1 MARTGSHLRALA
13 LLAVSNVLGGVG
25 VASGVAVGGL
35 LAEQVGSTEVAGL
48 AQAASVLGAAV
59 AAIPLASL
67 ATRWGRRWS
76 LTIGYL
82 IALLGAFLILAAAVA
97 DSLLMLLL
105 GLGTFGVAQAAN
117 LQSRYAAADGAT
129 LGNRATSMS
138 VVIWATTIGSVA
150 GPNLSAAGA
159 DLGPSFNV
167 PALAGPYLFS
177 VLAFAAA
184 ATVIGVLFRPVAR
197 PAEPRVA
204 AAEPNVPDPAGSGPA
219 EAGTSEAG
227 SVGPEHVEVGG
238 PTDPAVSPR
247 AVGALAALRWAARHP
262 VARFAVVLIAVAH
275 ATMVMVM
282 VMTPLHMQHHGMG
295 LELVGIVISLHVLGM
310 YALSPVFGWLA
321 DKFGGVRVAI
331 SGIGILALA
340 IVLGIVAASTGGGPR
355 ITAVALVVLGLGWSA
370 SLISAS
376 TLLAGVGSD
385 RVRIPLQGATDA
397 GMNYAGAAVAAL
409 AGPIL
414 AAGGFR
420 AVNGVA
426 ALLLVPAVLLAMS
439 ALRANAHG
447 ERTDQV
453 RSAVDD

>member
-426 ALLLVPAVLLAMS
+426 ALLLVPAMLLAMS